1 MSRASGPVLPAHRR
15 GRSWIWP
22 SSALAQLNWPPRST
36 ARRQE
41 GLRTL
46 LLDAVAADGQAAAS
60 SRIENYLGFT
70 SGISG
75 AELTGRAE
83 RTPPRRTRPG
93 RWPPPVGVSC
103 PPIRPATVAAD
114 SAARPDKELA
124 NMRIPAMRAPG
135 NPRAHARRYT
145 GESAGSNPR
154 LLPTVI
160 ALSYRLLRI
169 QRIRRR
175 VVIYYFRLQ
184 DRSDGDLTVV
194 LGQCHSA

>member
-46 LLDAVAADGQAAAS
+46 LLDAVAAGGQAAAS

-103 PPIRPATVAAD
+103 PPIRSATAAAG
-114 SAARPDKELA
+114 SAAWPDTELA
-124 NMRIPAMRAPG
+124 DIRISSNARLVILALILGDICMSLGRIKPALVTYSDCVELSSF
-135 NPRAHARRYT
+135 AHSTDSSPSGHLLLQAAR
-145 GESAGSNPR
+145 S
-154 LLPTVI
+154 
-160 ALSYRLLRI
+160 
-169 QRIRRR
+169 
-175 VVIYYFRLQ
+175 F
-184 DRSDGDLTVV
+184 
-194 LGQCHSA
+194 

>member
-1 MSRASGPVLPAHRR
+1 MGRDGDHLDRGAATRHTRPVSRASGPVLPAHRR

-83 RTPPRRTRPG
+83 RTPPRRTRPA
-93 RWPPPVGVSC
+93 RWP
-103 PPIRPATVAAD
+103 
-114 SAARPDKELA
+114 AARECVMPADPAGHGGCRLA
-124 NMRIPAMRAPG
+124 GHRIGQYAHFQQCAPG
-135 NPRAHARRYT
+135 NPCAHTRRYMH
-145 GESAGSNPR
+145 ESGPDQARSC
-154 LLPTVI
+154 
-160 ALSYRLLRI
+160 Y
-169 QRIRRR
+169 
-175 VVIYYFRLQ
+175 LQ
-184 DRSDGDLTVV
+184 
-194 LGQCHSA
+194 